1 MGSGVEFWSV
11 LWPAAWLIGILTGCL
26 LGLVGTLVGASLV
39 GFGVGRS
46 WVVWQ
51 VFGFFVGRPLG

>member
-1 MGSGVEFWSV
+1 MGSGVEIWSD
-11 LWPAAWLIGILTGCL
+11 LWLDAWLIGILTGYL

-39 GFGVGRS
+39 GFGVCSS

-51 VFGFFVGRPLG
+51 VFGFFVGRLLG